1 MIKKHFRVI
10 TNNPLVKESFADTE
24 DICYFEITYKDLLL
38 KVRDMVFEGYE
49 LLSHPLSGSVK
60 PGETPYKS
68 VLISSKKENINMQS
82 VMLIE
87 QALETYKKFT
97 DRTVGLR
104 EDVLNDFQT
113 VDMTL
118 IESALSS
125 ANRL

>member
-82 VMLIE
+82 VKLIE

-97 DRTVGLR
+97 DRTVCLR
-104 EDVLNDFQT
+104 EDVMNDFKT
-113 VDMTL
+113 VEMTL

>member
-82 VMLIE
+82 VKLIE

-104 EDVLNDFQT
+104 EDVLNDFKRWT
-113 VDMTL
+113 
-118 IESALSS
+118 
-125 ANRL
+125 

>member
-82 VMLIE
+82 VKLIE

-113 VDMTL
+113 VDITL

>member
-82 VMLIE
+82 VKLIE

>member
-1 MIKKHFRVI
+1 MTKKHFRVI

-82 VMLIE
+82 VKLIE

>member
-1 MIKKHFRVI
+1 MIHFRVI

-82 VMLIE
+82 VKLIE

>member
-10 TNNPLVKESFADTE
+10 TNNPLVKEELSNKE
-24 DICYFEITYKDLLL
+24 DICYFEATYEDILLE
-38 KVRDMVFEGYE
+38 VRACIYDGYE

-68 VLISSKKENINMQS
+68 VLISTKKEAVDIQS
-82 VMLIE
+82 VRIIE
-87 QALETYKKFT
+87 QALETRRKFV
-97 DRTVGLR
+97 DRTKGLK
-104 EDVLNDFQT
+104 ESVLSDFQM

-118 IESALSS
+118 LESALES